1 MLPLLVILSVSVVGQ
16 GAVFFFKQVKS
27 AVENCVCHNM
37 MYREEA
43 LQNQLCMIG
52 TADENVAQVCTVVTS
67 DGV

>member
-1 MLPLLVILSVSVVGQ
+1 LAKVQ
-16 GAVFFFKQVKS
+16 FFSKQVKS

-37 MYREEA
+37 VYRDEA
-43 LQNQLCMIG
+43 LKNQLCMTG